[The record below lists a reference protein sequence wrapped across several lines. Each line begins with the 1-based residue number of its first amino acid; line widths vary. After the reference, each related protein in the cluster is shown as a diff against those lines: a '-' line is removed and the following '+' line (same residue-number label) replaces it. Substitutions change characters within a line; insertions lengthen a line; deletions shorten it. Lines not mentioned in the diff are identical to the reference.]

1 MCRWRCFTGGALR
14 KRDESRSHPL
24 FEPLREGAGG
34 TGAVVLQAEVLINLQ
49 QALMM
54 MEPGAEG
61 GFERRIFTKEPQHG
75 SADFLII
82 KEGGE
87 IEILGP

>member
-1 MCRWRCFTGGALR
+1 
-14 KRDESRSHPL
+14 
-24 FEPLREGAGG
+24 
-34 TGAVVLQAEVLINLQ
+34 
-49 QALMM
+49 MM

>member
-1 MCRWRCFTGGALR
+1 MCLWRYSTGGVLR
-14 KRDESRSHPL
+14 KRDEIRSRPL
-24 FEPLREGAGG
+24 FEPLGEGAGG
-34 TGAVVLQAEVLINLQ
+34 AGAVVLEAEVLINLQ

-61 GFERRIFTKEPQHG
+61 GCEGRIFTKEPQHG

-82 KEGGE
+82 E
-87 IEILGP
+87 